1 MSKYFIVSPDIVGL
15 SDQEINQIEKENKEK
30 SDRLQTYIEKETKK
44 IIETPDNLIH
54 TFGRV
59 VIKINLEYK
68 NSHTLSDGLKI
79 SLQRQFN
86 NLNRRYTEPVNAIV
100 ISAEDIPKDAE
111 ILIHP
116 NGIIDSNKIFD
127 YKAND
132 VSIGYYSIPRE
143 QCFIWRKDNEWV
155 ALPPFQTALRVF
167 EPYTGTLE
175 NIEPTLLKN
184 TLYVTSGNLK
194 GKVVITIKAS
204 DYQIH
209 FQDTN
214 GRGGSIIR
222 FRPDGDKTRDHE
234 PEAIAVSEELTKK
247 INNNELL
254 IGYEISDAKT
264 LSEWQ
269 Q

>member
-116 NGIIDSNKIFD
+116 
-127 YKAND
+127 
-132 VSIGYYSIPRE
+132 P
-143 QCFIWRKDNEWV
+143 
-155 ALPPFQTALRVF
+155 
-167 EPYTGTLE
+167 
-175 NIEPTLLKN
+175 
-184 TLYVTSGNLK
+184 
-194 GKVVITIKAS
+194 
-204 DYQIH
+204 
-209 FQDTN
+209 
-214 GRGGSIIR
+214 
-222 FRPDGDKTRDHE
+222 
-234 PEAIAVSEELTKK
+234 
-247 INNNELL
+247 
-254 IGYEISDAKT
+254 
-264 LSEWQ
+264 LS
-269 Q
+269 